1 MKITE
6 LLNESGIELGV
17 SVKDKSSAIE
27 ILVNLHEK
35 AGNLSDK
42 AGYTQAIKAR
52 EEQGSTAVGEGIA
65 IPHAKCS
72 AVKRP
77 GLAAITVPDGVD
89 YEALDGQPSTSAF
102 TSMVSIHRTTSMW

>member
-42 AGYTQAIKAR
+42 AEYTQAIKAR
-52 EEQGSTAVGEGIA
+52 EE
-65 IPHAKCS
+65 
-72 AVKRP
+72 
-77 GLAAITVPDGVD
+77 
-89 YEALDGQPSTSAF
+89 
-102 TSMVSIHRTTSMW
+102 

>member
-1 MKITE
+1 MEDDMKITE

-42 AGYTQAIKAR
+42 AEYTQAIKAR

-72 AVKRP
+72 AVKDRDLQQLQYRMELIMKHLTDSRP
-77 GLAAITVPDGVD
+77 ICFL
-89 YEALDGQPSTSAF
+89 
-102 TSMVSIHRTTSMW
+102 

>member
-1 MKITE
+1 MEDDMKITE

-42 AGYTQAIKAR
+42 AEYTQAIKAR

-72 AVKRP
+72 AVKGQDLQQLQYRMELIMKHLTDSRP
-77 GLAAITVPDGVD
+77 ICFL
-89 YEALDGQPSTSAF
+89 
-102 TSMVSIHRTTSMW
+102 

>member
-1 MKITE
+1 M
-6 LLNESGIELGV
+6 
-17 SVKDKSSAIE
+17 
-27 ILVNLHEK
+27 VNLHEK

-89 YEALDGQPSTSAF
+89 
-102 TSMVSIHRTTSMW
+102 

>member
-35 AGNLSDK
+35 AGNRQTRL
-42 AGYTQAIKAR
+42 
-52 EEQGSTAVGEGIA
+52 
-65 IPHAKCS
+65 
-72 AVKRP
+72 
-77 GLAAITVPDGVD
+77 
-89 YEALDGQPSTSAF
+89 
-102 TSMVSIHRTTSMW
+102 SIHRP